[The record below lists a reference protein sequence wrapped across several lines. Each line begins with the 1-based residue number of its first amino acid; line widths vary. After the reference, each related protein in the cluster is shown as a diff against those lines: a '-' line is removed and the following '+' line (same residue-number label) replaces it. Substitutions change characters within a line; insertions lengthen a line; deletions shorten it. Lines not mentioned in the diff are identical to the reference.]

1 MLKAMLVVTALG
13 GGGDYTAEMPS
24 MKECLDARTTIA
36 EQDSTIKTICVPK
49 ADDTAKVQELFMIF
63 MDMIDQIKTKD
74 FDDARADEYQS
85 PIDGY
90 VCDSSVE
97 PGVVIHTFPPKI
109 NCTAPWRSP
118 PGGWAQ
124 PKHPLFK

>member
-97 PGVVIHTFPPKI
+97 PGVVIYTYPPKI
-109 NCTAPWRSP
+109 NCDEE
-118 PGGWAQ
+118 
-124 PKHPLFK
+124 PKSNWLKEGPKKKW